1 MSSPV
6 LKPPWTGPTSAYPR
20 GTPIA
25 VSLAMSLSLKGN
37 TVEPTTCG
45 VVQPTR
51 YRSPRTFLRRLPLTY
66 QLILLSLLVGSGFVA
81 VLALAIAEVRET
93 SIGGVLHGKLRTH
106 EVLRLEL
113 AGLRTGV
120 ADIMAVSTEARFT
133 DDAILVRALEDRA
146 AHLSD
151 EISERFKRLETLT
164 HQHDTSKALIDA
176 ERTWQAFS
184 ETNAVALRSLGGTG
198 PLPSTEMASL
208 QPLRQA
214 RFRRE
219 IAALEQKLETADRE
233 LEGAVVQRVRS
244 RGRWFLGATV
254 ALALGILAMTVVI
267 ARSITAPMRTLA
279 GAIQRVAGGHL
290 DERLELDGA
299 TDVRTIAVAFNS
311 MTEQLRRGLE
321 QERQAATAEAR
332 AQVERQR
339 ADELDTAREAAEAA
353 GRAKAEFLAMM
364 SHEIRTPLNGV
375 IGMLALLHGT
385 SLSAEQLEFAD
396 TAQRSG
402 ELLLGVINSILD
414 FSKIEAGKLELDQTT
429 FALRDRLA
437 ETLRIVA
444 PQAHAQGLELVF
456 SVEPDVPDA
465 IVGDAGRFAQIVLN
479 LTGNAVKFTERG
491 EVAVDVRSA
500 RNDAGVEELHLRVR
514 DTGIGIPADKLA
526 AIFEP
531 FAQADASTTRRFGG
545 TGLGLPI
552 VGRLVG
558 LMGGRIWT
566 TSLAGGGSTF
576 HVVLPLHR
584 AIETPPVDESVA
596 AERLPAHR
604 VLVADDHPVNRR
616 LLQVLLASWGMR
628 TTLVDSGRAAVAA
641 VDAAR
646 ARGEAFDL
654 IVLDS
659 RMPDLEGISVT
670 DDIVRRGAHQGAR
683 IILLTSDPRPG
694 EVARAVAAG
703 VSVCLAKPIIPS
715 EFRRAIRH
723 GVVTEPAA
731 VAGSGTADKATAAR
745 ARRVL
750 RIMLAEDNLVN
761 QTLAVRLLERAGHSV
776 LVATNGREAV
786 TAFRGEAFD
795 LILMDVQMPEMDG
808 LEATAA
814 IRAAE
819 ADAGTHV
826 PIVAMTAHAFAEDRE
841 RCLAA
846 GMDAFLTKPV
856 RVTQLHEVIAHMVD
870 LAVRRTGAP
879 DASVASP
886 DPRRGG

>member
-1 MSSPV
+1 MSRAGAATTSDGSASV
-6 LKPPWTGPTSAYPR
+6 KLDTRVTKYGVTRRADLIQGRVRIAYLK

-25 VSLAMSLSLKGN
+25 ADLAVGPK
-37 TVEPTTCG
+37 P
-45 VVQPTR
+45 
-51 YRSPRTFLRRLPLTY
+51 FLRRLPLTY
-66 QLILLSLLVGSGFVA
+66 QLILLSLLVGGGFVA
-81 VLALAIAEVRET
+81 MLALAIAEVHET
-93 SIGGVLHGKLRTH
+93 SIGGVLYRKLRTH

-133 DDAILVRALEDRA
+133 DDAILVRALGDRVDR
-146 AHLSD
+146 LTG
-151 EISERFKRLETLT
+151 EISERFKRLKALNN
-164 HQHDTSKALIDA
+164 QPDTSEALINA
-176 ERTWQAFS
+176 ERTWHAFS
-184 ETNAVALRSLGGTG
+184 ETNAFTLGEQSGTS
-198 PLPSTEMASL
+198 PSPSTEMASL

-214 RFRRE
+214 RFRGE
-219 IAALEQKLETADRE
+219 IAALEQKIETADRE
-233 LEGAVVQRVRS
+233 LERSVTKRVRG
-244 RGRWFLGATV
+244 RERWFLGATV

-267 ARSITAPMRTLA
+267 ARSITAPMRALA

-290 DERLELDGA
+290 DERLELEGA

-311 MTEQLRRGLE
+311 MTEQLSRGLE
-321 QERQAATAEAR
+321 QERQAAAAEAR
-332 AQVERQR
+332 VQVERQR

-375 IGMLALLHGT
+375 IGMLGLLHGT

-402 ELLLGVINSILD
+402 ELLLEVINSILD
-414 FSKIEAGKLELDQTT
+414 FSKIEAGKLELDQTP

-444 PQAHAQGLELVF
+444 PQAHAKGLELVF

-491 EVAVDVRSA
+491 EVEVDVRLG
-500 RNDAGVEELHLRVR
+500 RNDASVEELYLRVQ

-531 FAQADASTTRRFGG
+531 FVQADASTTRRFGG

-566 TSLAGGGSTF
+566 TSLPGGGSTF

-584 AIETPPVDESVA
+584 AIEPVPVA
-596 AERLPAHR
+596 VDRLPGLR

-616 LLQVLLASWGMR
+616 LLQVLLASWGMQ
-628 TTLVDSGRAAVAA
+628 TTLVDSGRAAIAT
-641 VDAAR
+641 VDAALV
-646 ARGEAFDL
+646 RGEAFDL
-654 IVLDS
+654 IVLDG
-659 RMPDLEGISVT
+659 RMPDLDGVSVA

-694 EVARAVAAG
+694 EVARAVTAG
-703 VSVCLAKPIIPS
+703 VSACLAKPIIPS
-715 EFRRAIRH
+715 ELRRAIRRW
-723 GVVTEPAA
+723 VVTEPPVMA
-731 VAGSGTADKATAAR
+731 SPGTADRATATPA
-745 ARRVL
+745 ARRSL
-750 RIMLAEDNLVN
+750 RIMLAEDNRVN
-761 QTLAVRLLERAGHSV
+761 QKLAMRLLERAGHSV
-776 LVATNGREAV
+776 LVAGNGREAV
-786 TAFRGEAFD
+786 AAFRREAFD

-819 ADAGTHV
+819 TNTGTHI
-826 PIVAMTAHAFAEDRE
+826 PIIAMTAHAFSEDRE

-856 RVTQLHEVIAHMVD
+856 HVAQLHEVIAHMVD
-870 LAVRRTGAP
+870 PAVQRAGDP
-879 DASVASP
+879 DASVASLQ
-886 DPRRGG
+886 PR

>member
-1 MSSPV
+1 VQATIGCIASAASTP
-6 LKPPWTGPTSAYPR
+6 LPAGHGRGDELSRAGPDTR
-20 GTPIA
+20 
-25 VSLAMSLSLKGN
+25 
-37 TVEPTTCG
+37 G
-45 VVQPTR
+45 VVHPTR

-81 VLALAIAEVRET
+81 MLALAIAEVRET
-93 SIGGVLHGKLRTH
+93 SIGGVLYGTLRTH

-120 ADIMAVSTEARFT
+120 ADIMAVSTEARFA
-133 DDAILVRALEDRA
+133 DDAILVRALGDRVA
-146 AHLSD
+146 YLTD
-151 EISERFKRLETLT
+151 EIRERFRRLKTLT
-164 HQHDTSKALIDA
+164 RQPDTSEALINA
-176 ERTWQAFS
+176 ERTWHAFS
-184 ETNAVALRSLGGTG
+184 ETNAFTLRALGGTG
-198 PLPSTEMASL
+198 SLPSTEMASL

-233 LEGAVVQRVRS
+233 LERAVAQRVRS
-244 RGRWFLGATV
+244 RERWFLGATV

-267 ARSITAPMRTLA
+267 ARSITAPMRALA

-290 DERLELDGA
+290 DERLEMDGA

-311 MTEQLRRGLE
+311 MTEQLSRGLE
-321 QERQAATAEAR
+321 QERQAAAAEAR
-332 AQVERQR
+332 AEVERQR
-339 ADELDTAREAAEAA
+339 ADELDAARKAAEAA
-353 GRAKAEFLAMM
+353 TQAKAEFLAMM

-375 IGMLALLHGT
+375 IGMLGLLHET

-402 ELLLGVINSILD
+402 ELLLEVINSILD
-414 FSKIEAGKLELDQTT
+414 FSKIEAGKLELDQAP

-444 PQAHAQGLELVF
+444 PQAHAKGLDLVF

-465 IVGDAGRFAQIVLN
+465 IFGDAGRFAQIVLN
-479 LTGNAVKFTERG
+479 LAGNAVKFTERG
-491 EVAVDVRSA
+491 EVAVDVRSG
-500 RNDAGVEELHLRVR
+500 RNDAGVEELYLGIR

-552 VGRLVG
+552 VVRLVG

-566 TSLAGGGSTF
+566 TSPADGGSTF

-584 AIETPPVDESVA
+584 AIETPPAADSVA
-596 AERLPAHR
+596 AERLPTLR

-616 LLQVLLASWGMR
+616 MLQVLLASWGMG
-628 TTLVDSGRAAVAA
+628 TTLVDSGRAAITA
-641 VDAAR
+641 VDAAS

-659 RMPDLEGISVT
+659 RMPDLEGISVA

-683 IILLTSDPRPG
+683 IMLLTSDPRPG
-694 EVARAVAAG
+694 EVARAVTAG
-703 VSVCLAKPIIPS
+703 VSACLAKPIIPS
-715 EFRRAIRH
+715 ELRRAIRRW
-723 GVVTEPAA
+723 VVTEPAV
-731 VAGSGTADKATAAR
+731 VAGSGTVNKATAAP
-745 ARRVL
+745 ARRTL
-750 RIMLAEDNLVN
+750 RIMLAEDNRVN
-761 QTLAVRLLERAGHSV
+761 QRLAVRLLERAGHSV
-776 LVATNGREAV
+776 LVARNGREAV

-826 PIVAMTAHAFAEDRE
+826 PIIAMTAHAFAEDRE

-846 GMDAFLTKPV
+846 GMDTFLTKPV
-856 RVTQLHEVIAHMVD
+856 RVAQLHEVIAHMVD
-870 LAVRRTGAP
+870 PAVQRTGDP
-879 DASVASP
+879 DARMASLGP
-886 DPRRGG
+886 LRGG